1 MDKNQ
6 LIYSVVSYSFMDG
19 YDDSLKVELVTLD
32 KAKALAKV
40 KELADAFKKDVADNI
55 DEYSISEDEGSFS
68 AWRDAEFT
76 LDHYDVIAYQN
87 ELQ

>member
-6 LIYSVVSYSFMDG
+6 MIYSVVSYSFIDG
-19 YDDSLKVELVTLD
+19 NDDSLKVELVTLD

-55 DEYSISEDEGSFS
+55 DEYSINEDEGSFS
-68 AWRDAEFT
+68 AWRDAEFA
-76 LDHYDVIAYQN
+76 LDHYDVVAYQN
-87 ELQ
+87 ILQ